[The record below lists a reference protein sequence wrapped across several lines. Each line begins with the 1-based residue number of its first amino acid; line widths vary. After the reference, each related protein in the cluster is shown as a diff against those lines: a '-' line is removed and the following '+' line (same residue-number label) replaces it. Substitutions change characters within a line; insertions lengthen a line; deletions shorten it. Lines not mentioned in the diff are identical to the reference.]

1 MEIVGI
7 ITDWSVIYIGGT
19 VSPRPDVSDERKY
32 QILNA
37 AEQVF
42 TKKGLDLARM
52 DDIAEQTGLSK
63 GTLYLYFKSKDDL
76 IIAILDRI
84 FQGVFKQLA
93 ARKDNRLSAAEAIN
107 QFTEEAIR
115 DYKKMLRLMPVAYE
129 FLALAFR
136 NKTVQKALKQYFR
149 RYMHALMPI
158 IQRGIDSGE
167 FRRVDANEVAIA
179 AAAIYEGIVLLW
191 VYDNTLVDME
201 HHMRSSIRLLLEGIQ
216 VPA

>member
-1 MEIVGI
+1 M
-7 ITDWSVIYIGGT
+7 
-19 VSPRPDVSDERKY
+19 SPRPNVTQERKF

-37 AEQVF
+37 AEDVF
-42 TKKGLDLARM
+42 TKKGLDVARM
-52 DDIAEQTGLSK
+52 DDIAEETGLSK

-84 FQGVFKQLA
+84 FEGVFKQMD
-93 ARKDNRLSAAEAIN
+93 ARKDNLLSATEAIS

-149 RYMHALMPI
+149 HYMDMLVPI

-167 FRRVDANEVAIA
+167 FRQVDAREVAIA
-179 AAAIYEGIVLLW
+179 AAAIYEGTVLLW
-191 VYDNTLVDME
+191 VYDNTLVDLE
-201 HHMRSSIRLLLEGIQ
+201 HHIRSSIKLLLEGVQ
-216 VPA
+216 ART

>member
-1 MEIVGI
+1 M
-7 ITDWSVIYIGGT
+7 
-19 VSPRPDVSDERKY
+19 SPRPDVSDERKY

-42 TKKGLDLARM
+42 TKKGLDLTRM
-52 DDIAEQTGLSK
+52 DDIAEETGLSK

-84 FQGVFKQLA
+84 FEGAFKQLA
-93 ARKDNRLSAAEAIN
+93 ARKDNRLSSSEAIS

-115 DYKKMLRLMPVAYE
+115 DYKMMLHLMPVAYE

-136 NKTVQKALKQYFR
+136 NTTVQKALKQYFR
-149 RYMHALMPI
+149 HYMEVLVPI
-158 IQRGIDSGE
+158 IQRGIDAGE
-167 FRRVDANEVAIA
+167 FRQMDAQEVAIA
-179 AAAIYEGIVLLW
+179 AAAIYEGTVLLW
-191 VYDNTLVDME
+191 VYDNSLVDIE
-201 HHMRSSIRLLLEGIQ
+201 RHIRSSIRLLLEGIQ